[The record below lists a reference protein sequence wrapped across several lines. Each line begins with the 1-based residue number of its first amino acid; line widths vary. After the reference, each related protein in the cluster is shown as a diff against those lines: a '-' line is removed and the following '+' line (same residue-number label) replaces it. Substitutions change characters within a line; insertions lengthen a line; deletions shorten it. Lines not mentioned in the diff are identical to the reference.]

1 MPKQPRSIVL
11 KSLSDLPPA
20 PRNVKAHDLGAIIS
34 SVERFGFAD
43 AVVVDGR
50 TGRLVSGHGRVEAL
64 LAMKRDGRP
73 APEGVQVKGDEW
85 LVPVQTGWASRDDA
99 EAEAFLVAA
108 NRLVELGGWDE
119 ANLAAVLGDLAKA
132 GALDGTGYDGEDV
145 DRIMAEVARAAFVP
159 KVDPEEVPTF
169 APARAALGDLFALG
183 RHRVLCGDSTS
194 AADVERLLDGAKPHL
209 MVTDPPYGVAY
220 DAGWRNDAVQAGGV
234 APSGRAVG
242 KVLNDDRAD
251 WSAAYRLFPGDVA
264 YVWHSAT
271 KTHVFAVSLNAVGFD
286 LRAQIVWAK
295 SHIAIGRGHYHW
307 QHEPC
312 WYAVRDGGTGH
323 WQGDRTQSTLWEIDK
338 PQKSE
343 TGHSTQKPVE
353 CMARPMRNNSAPGDK
368 VYDPFLGSG
377 TSVIAA
383 EELGR
388 TCYGMELNP
397 AYVDIIV
404 ARWEAFTG
412 LKAQKL

>member
-119 ANLAAVLGDLAKA
+119 ANLAAVLGDLAKS

-145 DRIMAEVARAAFVP
+145 DELLRLV
-159 KVDPEEVPTF
+159 
-169 APARAALGDLFALG
+169 APASEAFPALPFGNRDPMRQMTFTL
-183 RHRVLCGDSTS
+183 S
-194 AADVERLLDGAKPHL
+194 AEQAELVKSA
-209 MVTDPPYGVAY
+209 MNA
-220 DAGWRNDAVQAGGV
+220 AGGEPD
-234 APSGRAVG
+234 ASGNANRNGNALANVCRG
-242 KVLNDDRAD
+242 FLASR
-251 WSAAYRLFPGDVA
+251 SA
-264 YVWHSAT
+264 
-271 KTHVFAVSLNAVGFD
+271 
-286 LRAQIVWAK
+286 
-295 SHIAIGRGHYHW
+295 
-307 QHEPC
+307 
-312 WYAVRDGGTGH
+312 
-323 WQGDRTQSTLWEIDK
+323 
-338 PQKSE
+338 
-343 TGHSTQKPVE
+343 
-353 CMARPMRNNSAPGDK
+353 
-368 VYDPFLGSG
+368 
-377 TSVIAA
+377 
-383 EELGR
+383 
-388 TCYGMELNP
+388 
-397 AYVDIIV
+397 
-404 ARWEAFTG
+404 
-412 LKAQKL
+412 